1 MYGYQC
7 GKETRT
13 KMNMVHFPDRY
24 LCLSNSFGMAW
35 KDCGAADGQDAGE
48 GLGAS

>member
-24 LCLSNSFGMAW
+24 LCLNKW
-35 KDCGAADGQDAGE
+35 
-48 GLGAS
+48 LGKIVERRTGRTPARGWSLS